1 MFKIEFVKSIGSISH
16 TKRPKEIAMSTCGFQ
31 HGSIVTLSGLI
42 SRPELNQSY
51 AVVLKP
57 ANDDEYSK
65 LESAG
70 RVKVT
75 SFPRALALKAD
86 CLRVLSGTEVQHID
100 WSIADFALPGQ
111 PQNATIS
118 SMVQHSQL
126 HLGNINNCDEFA
138 TTILRAVSQGISM
151 PPRRKLQANLKSM
164 ILDNTLGHY
173 IYVLGLDQIGHHLVL
188 ETRAGQARLY
198 QSHVKTMVTS
208 LGQPVGRIGFTG
220 REWLTGRPD
229 SGSTKLPKLLLAARR
244 RWRVPGVLS
253 RADLVILL
261 DDIFRLQS
269 LARDMAFVM
278 IQQLPQTLWESHKKW
293 WASVS
298 ANSTNSIGG
307 VVEWAQGIH
316 DDDPANVSSAI
327 QAGEIHVF
335 NSSSYDGEPF
345 RFRIPCRLGMEF
357 VRLYEQLVGIT
368 PIGAVFLKILMF
380 VAWDE
385 MSKADERISAVG
397 WSIVA
402 CQIPH

>member
-1 MFKIEFVKSIGSISH
+1 
-16 TKRPKEIAMSTCGFQ
+16 MSTAGFQ
-31 HGSIVTLSGLI
+31 HGSIVTLSGLR

-57 ANDDEYSK
+57 GDNDEDSK

-75 SFPRALALKAD
+75 SFPRALALKAV
-86 CLRVLSGTEVQHID
+86 CLRVLSETEVQQID

-111 PQNATIS
+111 SQNATIS

-126 HLGNINNCDEFA
+126 HLGNINKCDEFA
-138 TTILRAVSQGISM
+138 TTIWRVVSQGISM
-151 PPRRKLQANLKSM
+151 PPRRKLQAHVKSM

-198 QSHVKTMVTS
+198 QSHVKTMVTH
-208 LGQPVGRIGFTG
+208 LGQQVGRIGFTG
-220 REWLTGRPD
+220 REWLTGKPD
-229 SGSTKLPKLLLAARR
+229 SGSTKLPKLLLEARR

-253 RADLVILL
+253 RADLVTLL

-278 IQQLPQTLWESHKKW
+278 IQQLPQALRESHEKW

-298 ANSTNSIGG
+298 ARSANIIGG
-307 VVEWAQGIH
+307 VVEWAQEIH

-327 QAGEIHVF
+327 EAGEIHVF
-335 NSSSYDGEPF
+335 NSSIYNGEPL
-345 RFRIPCRLGMEF
+345 RFRIPARLGMEF

-380 VAWDE
+380 VAWDQ
-385 MSKADERISAVG
+385 MSNADERISAAG

-402 CQIPH
+402 CRIPH